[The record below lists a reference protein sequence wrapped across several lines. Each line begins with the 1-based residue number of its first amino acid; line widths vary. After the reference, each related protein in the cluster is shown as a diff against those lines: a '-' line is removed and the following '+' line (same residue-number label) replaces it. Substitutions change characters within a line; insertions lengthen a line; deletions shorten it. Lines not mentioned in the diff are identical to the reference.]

1 MFQNFNL
8 RRELTGAFLVAM
20 LAGCGGYA
28 MSASDRLIGAAPPV
42 RARQPARSWI
52 APTASGKTLLYVS
65 DGNENVYVYTYPQGQ
80 HVGTLTG
87 FIQPSGECVNS
98 AGDVFIVSQANE
110 SRTSGIIY
118 KYAHG
123 GSSPIAT
130 LIDPNPAYGC
140 AVDLR
145 SGDLAVAGGG
155 VAVYKQGSGDPVIYD
170 GSEGF
175 YFCGYDTKGNLY
187 LSARDTQYLGQDQLA
202 RLPAGRSQVEQ
213 IGVNVTL
220 YDGDF
225 ASPSSVQWDGE
236 HVTVSSAPEGQPVY
250 VYRLHI
256 SRDRAT
262 VVGTTTLSS
271 QKNGFKSGQVWIQ
284 GSRALGADLIR
295 GRGGVDLWS
304 YPNAGKPRSI
314 VGNRVNF
321 APFGI
326 AVSPAASQ

>member
-1 MFQNFNL
+1 MFQNFDF
-8 RRELTGAFLVAM
+8 RRGLSGACLVAM
-20 LAGCGGYA
+20 LAGCGGFA
-28 MSASDRLIGAAPPV
+28 ISASDRSIGAAPPA
-42 RARQPARSWI
+42 RARQPTRSWM
-52 APTASGKTLLYVS
+52 APTASAKTLLYVN
-65 DGNENVYVYTYPQGQ
+65 DGDENVYVYTYPQGH

-98 AGDVFIVSQANE
+98 AGDVFIVTQANE

-118 KYAHG
+118 EYAHG

-140 AVDLR
+140 AVDPR
-145 SGDLAVAGGG
+145 SGNLAVAGGG
-155 VAVYKQGSGDPVIYD
+155 VAVYKQGSGDPIIYD

-187 LSARDTQYLGQDQLA
+187 LSARDAQYLDQDQLA
-202 RLPAGRSQVEQ
+202 RLPAGGSQVEQ
-213 IGVNVTL
+213 IGVSVTL

-225 ASPSSVQWDGE
+225 VSPSSVQWDGE

-250 VYRLHI
+250 LYRLHI
-256 SRDRAT
+256 SGERAT
-262 VVGTTTLSS
+262 VVATTTLSS

-284 GSRALGADLIR
+284 DSRVLGADLIR

-314 VGNRVNF
+314 VGNRENF

-326 AVSPAASQ
+326 TVSPLVAQ